1 MTYHPTPQTIIFV
14 SFFLVTYLIY
24 LIRKAVKNDIDLY
37 DLLLLSTVAI
47 VPALSVFFPNVAI
60 KLASLIG
67 VGFGFLILFGLLFLI
82 IFIYLYRLVLR
93 SNRNHRMIVLLIQEI
108 SLLKEASKKEKNV

>member
-1 MTYHPTPQTIIFV
+1 MTYQPTIQTTIFV
-14 SFFLVTYLIY
+14 SFFLIVYLIY

-47 VPALSVFFPNVAI
+47 VPAIFVFFPNLGVKIA
-60 KLASLIG
+60 LLIG
-67 VGFGFLILFGLLFLI
+67 VGFGFFILFGLLFLI

-93 SNRNHRMIVLLIQEI
+93 SNRNHKMIVLLIQEI
-108 SLLKEASKKEKNV
+108 SLLKETLKEKRKI